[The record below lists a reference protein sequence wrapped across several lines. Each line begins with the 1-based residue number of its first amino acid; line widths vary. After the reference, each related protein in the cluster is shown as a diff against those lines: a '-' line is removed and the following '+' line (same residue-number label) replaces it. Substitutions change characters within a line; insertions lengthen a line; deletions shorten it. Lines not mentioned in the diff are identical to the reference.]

1 MRMHPRSLLPA
12 LGLALA
18 AGLLA
23 SSTALAAGVSVTVSS
38 PSNNANVP
46 LTFNVVASATTSNAG
61 AVVTGWHIYID
72 SVDKW
77 GTSGPTSSINQ
88 SVSTTAGTH
97 TMLVRAWD
105 STGAFGD
112 QTLTI
117 NAVNGVAVNV
127 SSPANGA
134 TVPLTF
140 NVVASATTGNS
151 GAVVTGWHIYIDS
164 IDQWGTSGPTSSI
177 NQSVSTTSGPHTM
190 LVRAWDST
198 GAFGDQTLSITG
210 GNGLEPPPGAT
221 TVADLDEAL
230 TKTDGSDVQ
239 KVVDGWTVAA
249 GSCTGACA
257 AKAGSLDAVYSVTNG
272 VASPS
277 RDGSSSKLTISQSPQ
292 YTNDLFWLKIG
303 AQDAATHFLSDFWV
317 YPESSMSSAQ
327 AMEYD
332 IFQFLG
338 GRNYMWGTQCNL
350 ISHRWQAD
358 TENGAGWV
366 DLKKPDGTYLT
377 CGTSGSY
384 DTVFAPG
391 AWHHV
396 KWQVERL
403 TDGSNKCRYDALEF
417 DGTVHT
423 LNWDQTSG
431 TTSWHNAGFQFQQDT
446 NVNGTGW
453 VEYIDQAQLSFW

>member
-1 MRMHPRSLLPA
+1 MRMQPRSLLPA

-23 SSTALAAGVSVTVSS
+23 SSAAFAAGVSVTVSS
-38 PSNNANVP
+38 PAQNANVP
-46 LTFNVVASATTSNAG
+46 LTFNVVASATTSNSG
-61 AVVTGWHIYID
+61 AKVTGWHIYID

-77 GTSGPTSSINQ
+77 GTAGPTSSINQ
-88 SVSTTAGTH
+88 SVTTTAGTH

-112 QTLTI
+112 QTLGIT
-117 NAVNGVAVNV
+117 AQG
-127 SSPANGA
+127 
-134 TVPLTF
+134 
-140 NVVASATTGNS
+140 TGS
-151 GAVVTGWHIYIDS
+151 GL
-164 IDQWGTSGPTSSI
+164 Q
-177 NQSVSTTSGPHTM
+177 
-190 LVRAWDST
+190 
-198 GAFGDQTLSITG
+198 
-210 GNGLEPPPGAT
+210 PPPGAT
-221 TVADLDEAL
+221 TVADLDEAI

-366 DLKKPDGTYLT
+366 DIKKPDGTYLT

-384 DTVFAPG
+384 DTVFSPN

-403 TDGSNKCRYDALEF
+403 TDGSSKCRFDALEF